1 VNKQTM
7 PRDPVRHQRQV
18 RAEPAW
24 IVAEHTDG
32 ALVVAVGIVCSVVR
46 PWEIHSSGRYLVA
59 PDDLAV
65 IRVDSVLMQ
74 PGFEPRDTPAPGDLL
89 GAGHLAELRR
99 NADQWRAE
107 AFWGF
112 EQ

>member
-1 VNKQTM
+1 MNKQTM

-24 IVAEHTDG
+24 IVAEHTG
-32 ALVVAVGIVCSVVR
+32 GTLVVAVGNVCIV
-46 PWEIHSSGRYLVA
+46 SSGRCLVA

-65 IRVDSVLMQ
+65 IRVDSVLIQ

-99 NADQWRAE
+99 NADRWRAE
-107 AFWGF
+107 ASWGF